1 MTRITPITA
10 LKRNRHARRRT
21 LADNIPAAPL
31 VDPVTPAANG
41 DRLAPSASLH
51 RLPNALGQAAL
62 LEWLGQSPI
71 TFHRAYVDITGG
83 VLPALWLSC
92 AMVRVASA
100 SASEFERN
108 GDFIF
113 EMSSSECERET
124 GISRGQ
130 QASCRRH
137 LIAQGLMSEQA
148 EQRKAT
154 RYRLHLDRIARKL
167 LIQAG
172 PLAESLQMADAYDLA
187 DFAGHA

>member
-1 MTRITPITA
+1 MARITSINA
-10 LKRNRHARRRT
+10 LRRNRHERRRKPDDS
-21 LADNIPAAPL
+21 LPAPL
-31 VDPVTPAANG
+31 VEPGRPAANG
-41 DRLAPSASLH
+41 DMLVPSASLH

-92 AMVRVASA
+92 AMVRVAGA
-100 SASEFERN
+100 KASEFERN

-130 QASCRRH
+130 QAGCRRQ
-137 LIAQGLMSEQA
+137 LIAKGLMSEQA

-154 RYRLHLDRIARKL
+154 RYRLHLDRIARIL

-172 PLAESLQMADAYDLA
+172 PLAESLQAAGSYDLA